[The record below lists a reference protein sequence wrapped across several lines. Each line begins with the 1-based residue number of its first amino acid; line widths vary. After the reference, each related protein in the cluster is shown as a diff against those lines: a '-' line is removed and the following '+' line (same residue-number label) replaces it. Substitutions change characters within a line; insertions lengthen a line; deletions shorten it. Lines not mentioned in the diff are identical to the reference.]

1 MATPT
6 TQDIYDNLIAQ
17 LEANIGQTIP
27 FLPKSFNRVICKALA
42 AVFIIVYKYAG
53 YNALQQFVR
62 YASYQPTT
70 INGVTF
76 TPLIEWGRLIGVGDP
91 IAATYAEFD
100 VDLPV
105 TLSSGS
111 GSIAEGTLFR
121 ADENGATYQAVATV
135 GFDSLDTVAE
145 VRVRAVNVAGS
156 AGNVTAGS
164 AVKLA
169 QPTTGLD
176 PNGTRG
182 VERVTGQD
190 REAEEDYRRR
200 VIDRFSKRPQGGS
213 LVDYRIWGEE
223 AGGVRCYP
231 YKSTTLE
238 GQIVTYVR
246 SLTDPNGVPTTPQIS
261 AVLAYQFSSSGSPT
275 GINDRK
281 PVNANTVATASTSQ
295 AYEVNVQGL
304 TGTTN
309 QAEAEAAIISAVEEY
324 FNSLEPFIIGLDVG
338 PRTDRVSY
346 FGVVGIVQEV
356 VALYSGSFTGLTL
369 TQDSNPVIDELLPR
383 GTFATVTATVT

>member
-156 AGNVTAGS
+156 TGNVTAGS

-324 FNSLEPFIIGLDVG
+324 FNSLEPYIIGLDVG

-369 TQDSNPVIDELLPR
+369 TRDSNPVIDELLPR

>member
-324 FNSLEPFIIGLDVG
+324 FNSLEPYIIGLDVG

-369 TQDSNPVIDELLPR
+369 TRDSNPVIDEILPR

>member
-200 VIDRFSKRPQGGS
+200 VTDRFSKRPQGGS

-238 GQIVTYVR
+238 GQVVTYVR

-261 AVLAYQFSSSGSPT
+261 AVLGYQFSSTGDPN

-281 PVNANTVATASTSQ
+281 PVNANIVATASTSQ
-295 AYEVNVQGL
+295 AYEVDVQGL

-324 FNSLEPFIIGLDVG
+324 FNSLEPYIIGLDVG

-346 FGVVGIVQEV
+346 FGVVGTVQEV

-369 TQDSNPVIDELLPR
+369 TRDSNPVVDELLPR